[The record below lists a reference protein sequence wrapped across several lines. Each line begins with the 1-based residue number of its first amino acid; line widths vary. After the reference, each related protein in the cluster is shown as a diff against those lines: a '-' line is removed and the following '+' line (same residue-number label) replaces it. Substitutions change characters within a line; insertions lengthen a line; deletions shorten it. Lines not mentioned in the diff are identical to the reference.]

1 MRPLIGI
8 PCHAG
13 VRAETERPIYY
24 NNRSYIH
31 AVERAGGVPIL
42 IPIFDDL
49 DELHTLLPRLDGL
62 LLSGGIDVNPSNY
75 GEKPHPLLTETNSQ
89 LDALEL
95 SMARWAFDKNVP
107 TLGICRGMQ
116 VLNVALGGTLYQ
128 DLGDLFTGSLRHK
141 NWDLPRNTLVHS
153 VRINAGSRMEQI
165 LGTSELPANSL
176 HHQAVHNPGRG
187 VCVTGCAEDGVPE
200 LIEVPGH
207 RFMLGAQCHPEEI
220 YTDIPA
226 WSRLFVAFVEACTKP
241 ATTTVRTTEPLQ
253 KTVTQITSIG
263 IGMI

>member
-24 NNRSYIH
+24 NNRTYIH

-49 DELHTLLPRLDGL
+49 DELYTLLPRLDGL
-62 LLSGGIDVNPSNY
+62 LLSGGIDIAPSNY
-75 GEKPHPLLTETNSQ
+75 GEEPHPLLTDTNPK
-89 LDALEL
+89 LDELEL
-95 SMARWAFDKNVP
+95 AMAHWAFDKNIP

-116 VLNVALGGTLYQ
+116 MLNVALGGSLYQ
-128 DLGDLFTGSLRHK
+128 DLGTLYPNSLRHP
-141 NWDLPRNTLVHS
+141 NWDLPRKTIVHS
-153 VRINAGSRMEQI
+153 VRIDAGSRMEQI
-165 LGTSELPANSL
+165 LGMREMRANSL
-176 HHQAVHNPGRG
+176 HHQAVHKPGNG
-187 VCVTGCAEDGVPE
+187 VRITGCAEDGVPE

-220 YTDIPA
+220 YEDEPA
-226 WSRLFVAFVEACTKP
+226 WARLFVAFVEACTKP
-241 ATTTVRTTEPLQ
+241 ATRPITEPLQ
-253 KTVTQITSIG
+253 KVQQITPIG
-263 IGMI
+263 VGVI

>member
-24 NNRSYIH
+24 NNRTYIH

-62 LLSGGIDVNPSNY
+62 LLSGGIDVDPSNY
-75 GEKPHPLLTETNSQ
+75 GELPHPLLTDTNPQ

-95 SMARWAFDKNVP
+95 AMARWAFDKNIP

-116 VLNVALGGTLYQ
+116 VMNVALGGTLYQ
-128 DLGDLFTGSLRHK
+128 DLGDLFAGSLRHK

-153 VRINAGSRMEQI
+153 VHIDAGSRMEQI
-165 LGTSELPANSL
+165 LGTRELRANSL
-176 HHQAVHNPGRG
+176 HHQAVHNPGKG

-207 RFMLGAQCHPEEI
+207 RFMLGVQCHPEEI
-220 YTDIPA
+220 YTDIPV
-226 WSRLFVAFVEACTKP
+226 WTRLFVAFVEACTKP
-241 ATTTVRTTEPLQ
+241 TTTTVRTTEPLQ
-253 KTVTQITSIG
+253 KTVTPIG
-263 IGMI
+263 VGVI

>member
-24 NNRSYIH
+24 NNRTYIH
-31 AVERAGGVPIL
+31 AVEHAGGVPIL

-62 LLSGGIDVNPSNY
+62 LLSGGIDIDPGNY
-75 GEKPHPLLTETNSQ
+75 GEEPHPLLTSTNPQ

-95 SMARWAFDKNVP
+95 AMARWAFDKNVP

-116 VLNVALGGTLYQ
+116 MLNVALGGSLYQ
-128 DLGDLFTGSLRHK
+128 DVAALCPNSLRHP
-141 NWDLPRNTLVHS
+141 NWDLPRNTLVHD
-153 VRINAGSRMEQI
+153 VHIEAGSRMEQI
-165 LGTSELPANSL
+165 LGTREIRANSL
-176 HHQAVHNPGRG
+176 HHQAVHKPGKG
-187 VCVTGCAEDGVPE
+187 VRITGRAEDGVPE

-207 RFMLGAQCHPEEI
+207 RFMLAAQCHPEEI
-220 YTDIPA
+220 YEDVPA
-226 WSRLFVAFVEACTKP
+226 WAHLFVAFIEACTKP
-241 ATTTVRTTEPLQ
+241 VTRITTEPL
-253 KTVTQITSIG
+253 KVEQITPIG
-263 IGMI
+263 VGVI

>member
-13 VRAETERPIYY
+13 IRAETERPIYY
-24 NNRSYIH
+24 NNRTYIH

-62 LLSGGIDVNPSNY
+62 LLSGGIDVDPSNY
-75 GEKPHPLLTETNSQ
+75 GEEPHPLLMDINPQ

-95 SMARWAFDKNVP
+95 AMAQWAFDKNVP

-116 VLNVALGGTLYQ
+116 MVNVALGGTLYQ
-128 DLGDLFTGSLRHK
+128 DLGALYPDSLRHK
-141 NWDLPRNTLVHS
+141 NWDLPRDTIVHS
-153 VRINAGSRMEQI
+153 VRIAADSRMEQI
-165 LGTSELPANSL
+165 LGTREIRANSL
-176 HHQAVHNPGRG
+176 HHQAVNATGKG
-187 VCVTGCAEDGVPE
+187 VRVTGRAEDGVVE

-220 YTDIPA
+220 YASVPA
-226 WSRLFVAFVEACTKP
+226 WAGLFTAFVEACTK
-241 ATTTVRTTEPLQ
+241 TVVRVTEPLG
-253 KTVTQITSIG
+253 VRVEQIVPIG
-263 IGMI
+263 IGVV

>member
-24 NNRSYIH
+24 NNRTYIH
-31 AVERAGGVPIL
+31 AVEHAGGVPIL

-62 LLSGGIDVNPSNY
+62 LLSGGIDIDPANY
-75 GEKPHPLLTETNSQ
+75 GEEPHPLLTSTNPQ

-95 SMARWAFDKNVP
+95 AMARWAFDKNVP

-116 VLNVALGGTLYQ
+116 MLNVALGGSLYQ
-128 DLGDLFTGSLRHK
+128 DVATLCPNSLRHP
-141 NWDLPRNTLVHS
+141 NWDLPRNTLVHD
-153 VRINAGSRMEQI
+153 VHIDAGSRMEQI
-165 LGTSELPANSL
+165 LGTCEIRANSL
-176 HHQAVHNPGRG
+176 HHQAVKKPGKG
-187 VCVTGCAEDGVPE
+187 VRITGCAEDGVPE

-220 YTDIPA
+220 YEDVPA
-226 WSRLFVAFVEACTKP
+226 WAHLFAAFIEACTKP
-241 ATTTVRTTEPLQ
+241 VTRLTTEPLQ
-253 KTVTQITSIG
+253 KVEQITPIG
-263 IGMI
+263 VGVI

>member
-24 NNRSYIH
+24 NNRTYIH

-62 LLSGGIDVNPSNY
+62 LLSGGIDVDPSNY
-75 GEKPHPLLTETNSQ
+75 GEEPHPLLMDINPQ

-95 SMARWAFDKNVP
+95 AMAQWAFDKNVP

-116 VLNVALGGTLYQ
+116 MLNVALGGTLYQ
-128 DLGDLFTGSLRHK
+128 DLGALYPDSLRHK
-141 NWDLPRNTLVHS
+141 NWDLPRTTIVHS
-153 VRINAGSRMEQI
+153 VHIVADSRMEQI
-165 LGTSELPANSL
+165 LGTREIRANSL
-176 HHQAVHNPGRG
+176 HHQAVN
-187 VCVTGCAEDGVPE
+187 VTGKGVRVTGHAEDGVAE
-200 LIEVPGH
+200 LIEVSGH

-220 YTDIPA
+220 YTDVPA
-226 WSRLFVAFVEACTKP
+226 WAGLFTAFVEACAKP
-241 ATTTVRTTEPLQ
+241 AVRVTEPLAA
-253 KTVTQITSIG
+253 KVEQIAHLTL
-263 IGMI
+263 